1 MFEEKQGL
9 LNELRDCRVHDLRSP
24 VYLFVSSMHSRSI
37 MSLTISEIPKG
48 QCVARLRVAV
58 WDHAGQDDEEVGNT
72 EMSLL
77 SREWKIFLHLITFR
91 LAYVLSGLGLAFFEI
106 IVCIFAC
113 LPFGFGVLI
122 FSLDIRFFV
131 FVFYLKDTSSSNAN
145 VASCGCIRNTDPT

>member
-77 SREWKIFLHLITFR
+77 SREWKIFLHLIIFR

-113 LPFGFGVLI
+113 DPLCPVRIASRGNYQELENE
-122 FSLDIRFFV
+122 SNL
-131 FVFYLKDTSSSNAN
+131 LK
-145 VASCGCIRNTDPT
+145 CR